1 MIDKCI
7 QCDVSLD
14 TRRVKLGLKE
24 CIECSD
30 TQKYSAHVVYPHKT
44 GAIVQP
50 VQENT
55 KRNIQRLDRRSA
67 NGGRTAKGIYAD
79 NSWDR
84 WLDNYNANI
93 YKKRTKVK
101 LSKKISQ
108 KFSHMKN
115 KSLYPLVVK
124 EFIEYGYYRAQ
135 DKINELY
142 SQDKISLVQKGK
154 MMDNVTKLQMM
165 TSKELKFF
173 KKLENNA

>member
-14 TRRVKLGLKE
+14 TRRIKLGLKE

-135 DKINELY
+135 EKVNELY
-142 SQDKISLVQKGK
+142 SQDEISLIQKGK
-154 MMDNVTKLQMM
+154 MI
-165 TSKELKFF
+165 
-173 KKLENNA
+173 NNLS